1 MRHKFSAMS
10 LISFSYLTGKL
21 FCIINNIRTNKVKM
35 KKLKIYL
42 DTTIINCL
50 DQKEKLNRM
59 EETHKLWNKI
69 KNGEFEAVISDIDI
83 AEINN
88 CNKEKQNTLYKYL
101 SQINYTLVESDEKSI
116 DIATKMIDLNI
127 LKQKNIL
134 DCQHIANAIISGCD
148 AIVSWNFRHIV
159 NHKTMMGVKAITA
172 LKGYADL
179 LIYAPPVLI
188 EGEDDDT

>member
-1 MRHKFSAMS
+1 
-10 LISFSYLTGKL
+10 
-21 FCIINNIRTNKVKM
+21 M

-42 DTTIINCL
+42 DTTIISYL
-50 DQKEKLNRM
+50 DQKEKPDRM
-59 EETHKLWNKI
+59 KDTHKLWDKI

-83 AEINN
+83 AEINS
-88 CNKEKQNTLYKYL
+88 CSEEKRNILYKYL
-101 SQINYTLVESDEKSI
+101 SQINYTLVDSDEKSI
-116 DIATKMIDLNI
+116 DIATKMVDLNI

-172 LKGYADL
+172 LEGCADL
-179 LIYAPPVLI
+179 LIYAPSVLI